1 MAFRARKV
9 FGSFEKQPQA
19 QREDVR
25 DNRVPRPERK
35 GMLPR
40 QEKTVTVHILILFQT
55 SIMYN
60 CSLQNERKFM
70 NDVQNSFFR
79 EKTSPHALILV
90 HHFFTD
96 MHPVI
101 LEKTLN
107 PFT

>member
-1 MAFRARKV
+1 
-9 FGSFEKQPQA
+9 
-19 QREDVR
+19 
-25 DNRVPRPERK
+25 
-35 GMLPR
+35 
-40 QEKTVTVHILILFQT
+40 
-55 SIMYN
+55 
-60 CSLQNERKFM
+60 M

-96 MHPVI
+96 MHPVV

>member
-1 MAFRARKV
+1 ML
-9 FGSFEKQPQA
+9 FGTFEKRAPA
-19 QREDVR
+19 QRTYAIIVFSGPNGKECCR
-25 DNRVPRPERK
+25 DK
-35 GMLPR
+35 
-40 QEKTVTVHILILFQT
+40 EKTVTVHILILFQT

-60 CSLQNERKFM
+60 CSVQNERKFV

-79 EKTSPHALILV
+79 KKSSTHALILV
-90 HHFFTD
+90 HHFFFTD